1 MLLTIF
7 IILLSINIIG
17 FFNRR
22 RAWAKIFLV
31 SQVFVV
37 GGLVVMFNVYTGQSG
52 IQGLE
57 AKKKKSQKEI
67 PTNIDDI
74 QNLANEK
81 NKQVDTLDYEKESQ
95 KGNQVKF

>member
-1 MLLTIF
+1 MLLFIF
-7 IILLSINIIG
+7 IILLGINVIG
-17 FFNRR
+17 FLNRR

-37 GGLVVMFNVYTGQSG
+37 GGLVVMFNVYSGESG

-57 AKKKKSQKEI
+57 ATKKKEKQTLPNQLDNLKEI
-67 PTNIDDI
+67 
-74 QNLANEK
+74 AKEK
-81 NKQVDTLDYEKESQ
+81 NAGIDTLEIEKETQ